1 MMPEQALISRGN
13 MPFLPIILQVL
24 SSRFTQIALA
34 FGIGW
39 VWSYVD
45 TNNYW
50 NVRIA
55 REKAAAEAVYQAE
68 VSRQKQAAENIAKDA
83 TFRAEQDAEL
93 VKDLQKQI
101 DEFDQKERVIVKTQ
115 QLPCVVDRNFADV
128 VRGLKS
134 SPRR

>member
-1 MMPEQALISRGN
+1 

-34 FGIGW
+34 FIVGW

-55 REKAAAEAVYQAE
+55 REKAVAEAVYKAE
-68 VSRQKQAAENIAKDA
+68 VDRQKQAAENIAKDA

-115 QLPCVVDRNFADV
+115 QLPCLIDSNFANV
-128 VRGLKS
+128 VRSLKS

>member
-1 MMPEQALISRGN
+1 

-50 NVRIA
+50 NVRVA
-55 REKAAAEAVYQAE
+55 REKAVAEAVYKAE
-68 VSRQKQAAENIAKDA
+68 VDRQKQAAENIAKDA

-115 QLPCVVDRNFADV
+115 QLPCLVDSNFANV
-128 VRGLKS
+128 VRSLKS